1 MERKTSKHHHHNGQ
15 KKKKMLVRESD
26 NQIQLEWRR
35 VIEKTLYNF
44 IRTSSLKNIAS
55 FIGTDYYVNMSPFL
69 VNKIL
74 GMATP
79 ASGIHL
85 GLNAMVETM
94 KDICNE
100 AANLILIES
109 GNPLNVPKTPIS
121 ITLLCETLNMPSIT
135 YEQMMT
141 DEDWIRNTPLQTR
154 HVLTNDQTRDWLQQY
169 REAKKETIDVFTVRL
184 GPGNSKATSTTGRY
198 LVSVLMPL
206 CDPNYRLVPCHEPH
220 STAWEEL
227 EHKYRSAL
235 IELTSH
241 KRLAELATKGKT
253 TPFDEALILARQAQH
268 TELIKLKHL
277 SADQGTLI
285 ATLQRQNSELQGILN
300 SPAAREVK
308 SLQNTILVLTDTLK
322 KVRRKVVLLM
332 TEVKTLRAR
341 EQMEKGGN
349 SIMPLSPT
357 DLSSTTL
364 TTSTTNN
371 TIHKKKVSLTPTTSN
386 KRQKTEN
393 GYIKKEE
400 KKAASIV
407 TLSSS
412 YTGSDDEEEDE
423 DDDEED
429 DYDDDDSQYDSN
441 NNHSED
447 EDDDEE
453 DCEGST

>member
-1 MERKTSKHHHHNGQ
+1 MEKKSSKHGQ

-55 FIGTDYYVNMSPFL
+55 FIGTDYYGNMSPFL

-85 GLNAMVETM
+85 GLNAMIETM
-94 KDICNE
+94 RDTCSE

-109 GNPLNVPKTPIS
+109 GNPLNLPKTPIS
-121 ITLLCETLNMPSIT
+121 ITLLCETINMPSIT

-141 DEDWIRNTPLQTR
+141 DEEYIRNTPLQTR
-154 HVLTNDQTRDWLQQY
+154 HVLTNDQTRDWLKQY
-169 REAKKETIDVFTVRL
+169 RDAKKETIDVFTVRM
-184 GPGNSKATSTTGRY
+184 GPGNSKATNTTGRY

-300 SPAAREVK
+300 SPAARDVK
-308 SLQNTILVLTDTLK
+308 SLQNTILILTDKLK
-322 KVRRKVVLLM
+322 QVRRKVVLLM

-341 EQMEKGGN
+341 EHLEKGTN
-349 SIMPLSPT
+349 SIMPVSTALG
-357 DLSSTTL
+357 STTTS

-371 TIHKKKVSLTPTTSN
+371 TTHKKKASLTPTTTSN

-400 KKAASIV
+400 KKAASISTV
-407 TLSSS
+407 SSS
-412 YTGSDDEEEDE
+412 YSHTDDDD
-423 DDDEED
+423 DDDEDE
-429 DYDDDDSQYDSN
+429 YDDDDSQYDSN
-441 NNHSED
+441 NNHSEG
-447 EDDDEE
+447 EEDEE
-453 DCEGST
+453 DYDDSR